1 MQWAKRDRVARWF
14 WQTLAW
20 SGGRWA
26 GHNHLEQYRTGVSLA
41 GGTVDLCRSKTVDY
55 GQWGVDDVTQEE
67 INAIAQATAKAV
79 AGYQVLDY
87 ITSKNLPLSQM
98 WQATRA
104 DANQG
109 EALGRTIA
117 AKLDAVIAAITDLA
131 EQVAAG
137 GGSLDTAAV
146 IAAINA
152 AADRAGAEARDAVGD
167 ALEGGAPAVR
177 ADADL

>member
-1 MQWAKRDRVARWF
+1 
-14 WQTLAW
+14 
-20 SGGRWA
+20 
-26 GHNHLEQYRTGVSLA
+26 
-41 GGTVDLCRSKTVDY
+41 
-55 GQWGVDDVTQEE
+55 VTQEE

-109 EALGRTIA
+109 EAVGRTIA